1 MEIACTQCHTINR
14 VPAERI
20 HDGAVCASCK
30 TALLPVAPVELT
42 DASFDQVVGAT
53 HGIPVVVDFWAP
65 WCGPCKM
72 MAPMYHEAASLL
84 QGEAILAKLDTQEN
98 QMSGARFGIR
108 SIPTVAIFLDGRE
121 LARFS
126 GVRPTAEI
134 VRWIRDQN

>member
-1 MEIACTQCHTINR
+1 MEITCTQCHTINR

-20 HDGAVCASCK
+20 HDGPICASCK
-30 TALLPVAPVELT
+30 TLLLPAVPVELT
-42 DASFDQVVGAT
+42 DVSFDQVVGAT

-72 MAPMYHEAASLL
+72 MSPMYHDAAREL
-84 QGEAILAKLDTQEN
+84 QGEAILAKLDTEAN
-98 QMSGARFGIR
+98 QMTAARFSIR

-126 GVRPTAEI
+126 GARSAAEI
-134 VRWIRDQN
+134 VRWVRDQS